1 MPQSIFCPLINTICH
16 WTWKHI
22 SNFSMRNGQLF
33 CPLFTGGFNFNKF
46 LNHVIFPLPSSWYC
60 LFIWSYADDGSLIFN
75 FCCCMWRSEFYIC
88 FQLPTWSWVEKH
100 MECVLN
106 FHIHVNISWVPYQKL
121 HGLCLREAY
130 FVCKWNLYS
139 LHTPSIIYLQFVA
152 MLFFMGHNLVFSKIW
167 KLWLSL
173 KKWHHNFCQTDEET
187 KVLKI
192 QPQVEDWKNT
202 LTFNWDCETISMWS
216 VFR

>member
-1 MPQSIFCPLINTICH
+1 MSAKLTEHFHHTIINLLVEKSICH
-16 WTWKHI
+16 GP
-22 SNFSMRNGQLF
+22 N
-33 CPLFTGGFNFNKF
+33 
-46 LNHVIFPLPSSWYC
+46 
-60 LFIWSYADDGSLIFN
+60 SLIFN
-75 FCCCMWRSEFYIC
+75 FCCCMRRSEFYTC

-100 MECVLN
+100 LECALH
-106 FHIHVNISWVPYQKL
+106 FHIHVNIPWVPYQKL

-130 FVCKWNLYS
+130 FVCKWNYLY
-139 LHTPSIIYLQFVA
+139 LIYTTSIIYLQFAA
-152 MLFFMGHNLVFSKIW
+152 MLFFIGHNLVFSKIW